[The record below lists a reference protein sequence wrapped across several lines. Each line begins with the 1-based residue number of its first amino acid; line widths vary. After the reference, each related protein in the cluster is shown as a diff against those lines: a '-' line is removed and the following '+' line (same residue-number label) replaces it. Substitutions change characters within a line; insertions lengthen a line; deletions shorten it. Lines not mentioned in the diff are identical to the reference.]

1 MKRILSLV
9 VVVMLAVTVFLGYNE
24 VEAKKAKQPTVIFVN
39 VGSNIPYP
47 AATQNVF
54 LELTK
59 ARGWKGIVLDGQLD
73 ATRNVRNLEQAAAM
87 KPDAV
92 ICMLMDATVQSNAIR
107 KVYRAGIPLVL
118 DTGRP
123 NPEDRKFAN
132 CYTGVDDITAGRRAA
147 ELIHEGLNGKGNIV
161 IIQGI
166 AGQQTVIDRNI
177 GFNERLKELNSEVN
191 ILAENFGDWSKV
203 TATKIMEDFLTR
215 YGEKI
220 DGVFAICDET
230 AAGAALAISE
240 AGIPKGKIKIVGVG
254 GSKTG
259 LAGVASGD
267 VYGTTYQS
275 PRATMIKSIEAVQYI
290 IDNKVKAGQ
299 SLDPY
304 FRYIDLPKV
313 TAENIDEFLPGEW

>member
-1 MKRILSLV
+1 MKKRLVLLLMVMFILITASIGIG
-9 VVVMLAVTVFLGYNE
+9 AQ
-24 VEAKKAKQPTVIFVN
+24 KKPTVIFVN

-47 AATQNVF
+47 AASQNVF

-59 ARGWKGIVLDGQLD
+59 AKGWNGIVLDGQLD
-73 ATRNVRNLEQAAAM
+73 AATNVRNLEQAAAM
-87 KPDAV
+87 KPDAI

-107 KVYRAGIPLVL
+107 KVYQAGIPLVL

-123 NPEDRKFAN
+123 NPEDRQYAN
-132 CYTGVDDITAGRRAA
+132 CYTGVDDIMAGRAAA
-147 ELIHEGLNGKGNIV
+147 ELMHEALNGEGDIV

-166 AGQQTVIDRNI
+166 AGQQTCIDRLK
-177 GFNERLKELNSEVN
+177 GFDERLKELNSKINV
-191 ILAENFGDWSKV
+191 LAINNGDWSKA
-203 TATKIMEDFLTR
+203 TATKVMEDFLTR
-215 YGEKI
+215 YGDRI

-259 LAGVASGD
+259 LANVLSGD

-275 PRATMIKSIEAVQYI
+275 PRATMTLSIEAVQYI
-290 IDNKVKAGQ
+290 LDNNIKAGEP
-299 SLDPY
+299 LDPY

-313 TAENIDEFLPGEW
+313 TKDNVEEFLPGEW